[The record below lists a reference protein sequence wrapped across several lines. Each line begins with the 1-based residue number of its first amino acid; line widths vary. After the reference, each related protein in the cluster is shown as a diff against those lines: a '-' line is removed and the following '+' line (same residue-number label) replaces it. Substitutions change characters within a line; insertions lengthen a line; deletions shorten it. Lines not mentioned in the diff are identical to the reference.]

1 MRADF
6 EYGAFLI
13 VVEGQIG
20 KLKVCVWD
28 RQIQPHGEQR
38 IGRVVCEKDNLQ
50 SIDAAKDA
58 AAQCIAADT
67 KGDAKTIRLCIRP
80 YKMRQK

>member
-1 MRADF
+1 MRADY

-13 VVEGQIG
+13 VIEGETP

-28 RQIQPHGEQR
+28 RQIQPPGQPL
-38 IGRVVCEKDNLQ
+38 GRVVCEKDNLQ
-50 SIDAAKDA
+50 SIDSAKDA